1 MKIVLLQVREIK
13 RVKGEKKRLKEIV
26 KTEVHFL

>member
-13 RVKGEKKRLKEIV
+13 RVKGEKKRLKEII
-26 KTEVHFL
+26 KTEVYFL